1 MDRILSSSSYVVY
14 IIGIISNSLSGG
26 LIILSFKLKT
36 RSLWC
41 DMLNW
46 VIIVSITGDHWS
58 IRNMLVFSCNM
69 DIQSMIV
76 STTNVDWG
84 MSRIFRIMTSMS
96 GIRIMKVPAMS
107 ITKRCTL
114 SFVGISNRKIILVAS
129 YGLYTHVQLC
139 TYKSILVA

>member
-58 IRNMLVFSCNM
+58 IGNMLVFSCNM

-114 SFVGISNRKIILVAS
+114 SFVGISNRKNILVAS

>member
-58 IRNMLVFSCNM
+58 IGNMLVFSCNM
-69 DIQSMIV
+69 DI
-76 STTNVDWG
+76 
-84 MSRIFRIMTSMS
+84 
-96 GIRIMKVPAMS
+96 
-107 ITKRCTL
+107 
-114 SFVGISNRKIILVAS
+114 
-129 YGLYTHVQLC
+129 
-139 TYKSILVA
+139 

>member
-58 IRNMLVFSCNM
+58 IGNMLVFSCNM

-114 SFVGISNRKIILVAS
+114 SFVGISNRKNILVAS
-129 YGLYTHVQLC
+129 YGLYTHVQLY